1 MRISSIVACGM
12 AVAAMTWLGA
22 QTAHAGTVY
31 VDNKLSDYAGHDGS
45 SWQMAFKTIQEG
57 VNAAADGDTV
67 LVAPGTYGDDQGKVA
82 ATTGYHACRVYIDKP
97 ITLKSSGG
105 RDVTHLVGNYVEGA
119 STSADAVGGVVI
131 AKAAAAGTVVRGFTI
146 RRCGTS
152 KLGNGSNP
160 NGGAAVY
167 CKLDAATAMAW
178 MPWVAD
184 CAIDDCY
191 SCRAALRYV
200 NVARTVI
207 THCRATAVPTVADY
221 CNLAWC
227 AVAHNGVLTLDC
239 HLLRG
244 TKGDGATANHV
255 INCTIQDNARN
266 GTSTTAP
273 RYICNTIFRQ
283 GGIYSPILRNS
294 VFSSG
299 RGSMGNASNP
309 TDVSSTNATA
319 TSVFSKSDGVTAG
332 AAVNDFRLVKAT
344 TLANATVA
352 DSPALNVGD
361 AALLDVLPEE
371 YRWTDCYG
379 HAVTP
384 VDGKIHAGAVQE
396 TMTPAAAISFNSDNT
411 SCISVNGVHGVANI
425 AQTVYTDTWPVCYDL
440 QADDA
445 ATLAAASLKPFFGYL
460 VQGGSVPDRYVFPDA
475 NERVPFV
482 PENGRVMTLTFCL
495 ATHVVYVDAA
505 AEDGNADTGAGTKA
519 EPYARIQA
527 ALDAVP
533 NSTANRAVV
542 YVAPGTY
549 SAGLT
554 VNSGLHC
561 NSRVLVSHGDTRY
574 RVIGTGG
581 AENTVITGEADPDAP
596 AAWQGC
602 STNAVR
608 CIRATDNCFIAFQGF
623 TLTGG
628 HTAGGE
634 TGISS
639 GNSYGRGGAMLATNS
654 ERCWLVEC
662 IVTNNVAYWAGGAFA
677 NGVAVKCYFADNR
690 VVNGGGVFSP
700 QNNAAK
706 GREILTSCVVDQPG
720 MLFDTH
726 TGVMVVNST
735 LRATPS
741 TKILSGADGD
751 FFNSILVDSAAS
763 TAGDTSKRMMGNVIW
778 NYDYKGAAARN
789 AEGVNYVKADP
800 LFVDAAGG
808 DFHVCSGSP
817 AVGGGTAWDGLDAS
831 VWSETVAYSN
841 YYRHI
846 ACDMDGNMPYFVNG
860 KPTAGAYQVPGKASV
875 TVTAQGASISVTSSG
890 AVDWG
895 TEVSV
900 TATDGARQVL
910 GLSVNGEIL
919 EGETSYT
926 FTTSLDDHANGYAIK
941 AVVNTNWYVDAANGT
956 SGATGW
962 SEASAL
968 DTLEHVMAKAESGD
982 TVYALP
988 GNYNVGSMIH
998 TNLVYSLWY
1007 SKTNATVQL
1016 PSRVVVPA
1024 GVRLVSTAGAEQ
1036 TFITGVKAATSTG
1049 YGEGA
1054 MRCVMM
1060 QKGAYL
1066 NGFTVTGGGTLAGET
1081 AYQYEVFDNVS
1092 GGGILCAERPGAPG
1106 PGLAP
1111 VPVTVVENCIISNN
1125 CGQGTSAAIF
1135 GSYVHCLFVKNGNG
1149 GGYCLV
1155 REPQW
1160 FYGCVADDNIVG
1172 SIAVYQPYYADFCTF
1187 GANNRGADGTS
1198 KPALHNYPV
1207 NSFWPVRNCLFLGG
1221 SNCAVKWAYGCVV
1234 PSATF
1239 LITSGNNGDPTRE
1252 GIVTGAVA
1260 VDAYWRP
1267 ATFDA
1272 AAVDAA
1278 ADPMSAE
1285 NACFQYAIPE
1295 ILLRNTDFAGG
1306 QRVYNGAPD
1315 VGAGEFDWRP
1325 RYWHDLGGG
1334 SRMAVSAASP
1344 GATEAAHGVTLA
1356 DGAALTT
1363 TWTLRGSANR
1373 CEYAVALTGEGA
1385 LYLSVNGG
1393 EETAVSASGAQTL
1406 HLPAG
1411 ANTLAFRYAGSG
1423 SATLSDFVDFAG
1435 TLLLFR

>member
-1 MRISSIVACGM
+1 
-12 AVAAMTWLGA
+12 
-22 QTAHAGTVY
+22 
-31 VDNKLSDYAGHDGS
+31 
-45 SWQMAFKTIQEG
+45 
-57 VNAAADGDTV
+57 
-67 LVAPGTYGDDQGKVA
+67 YGDDQGKVA

-167 CKLDAATAMAW
+167 CKLDAATAMAG

-191 SCRAALRYV
+191 SCRAALKYV
-200 NVARTVI
+200 NVARTII

-294 VFSSG
+294 VFSNG
-299 RGSMGNASNP
+299 RDGMGNASNP

-319 TSVFSKSDGVTAG
+319 TSVFSKADGVTAG
-332 AAVNDFRLVKAT
+332 TAVNDFRLVKAT
-344 TLANATVA
+344 TLANKEVA
-352 DSPALNVGD
+352 DSPALDVGD

-396 TMTPAAAISFNSDNT
+396 TMTPAAAISFSSDNT

-482 PENGRVMTLTFCL
+482 PENGRAMTLTFCL

-505 AEDGNADTGAGTKA
+505 AEDGNADTGAGTEA

-549 SAGLT
+549 SAGGT
-554 VNSGLHC
+554 VHGGLNP
-561 NSRVLVSHGDTRY
+561 NSRVYVSHGDTRY

-581 AENTVITGEADPDAP
+581 AANTVIAGEADPDAP

-608 CIRATDNCFIAFQGF
+608 CIRTSEGCFIAFQGF

-628 HTAGGE
+628 HSAGGE
-634 TGISS
+634 TGIGS
-639 GNSYGRGGAMLATNS
+639 GNSYGRGGALQGQNT
-654 ERCWLVEC
+654 ERTWLVEC

-677 NGVAVKCYFADNR
+677 NGVAVKCSFADNR
-690 VVNGGGVFSP
+690 VVKGGGVFSP
-700 QNNAAK
+700 QNNVDK

-831 VWSETVAYSN
+831 VWSATVAYSN

-846 ACDMDGNMPYFVNG
+846 HCDMDGNMPYFVNG
-860 KPTAGAYQVPGKASV
+860 KPTAGAYQVPGKANVTLDAKGAALTSTAVGSVDWGTAV
-875 TVTAQGASISVTSSG
+875 TVTASG
-890 AVDWG
+890 GV
-895 TEVSV
+895 
-900 TATDGARQVL
+900 RQAL
-910 GLSVNGEIL
+910 GISVNGEVM
-919 EGETSYT
+919 EGVMSYT
-926 FTTSLDDHANGYAIK
+926 FTTSPDDHANGYAIA
-941 AVVNTNWYVDAANGT
+941 AVVNTNWYVDAEHGT
-956 SGATGW
+956 AGATGW
-962 SEASAL
+962 SADAAL
-968 DTLEHVMAKAESGD
+968 DTLEHVMARAARGD

-988 GNYNVGSMIH
+988 GNYAAGSMIH

-1007 SKTNATVQL
+1007 SKTNATPLL
-1016 PSRVVVPA
+1016 PARVVVPA
-1024 GVRLVSTAGAEQ
+1024 GVRLVSTDGAAA
-1036 TFITGVKAATSTG
+1036 TFITGEKAATSDG
-1049 YGEGA
+1049 VGEGA
-1054 MRCVMM
+1054 MRCVLME
-1060 QKGAYL
+1060 KGAYL
-1066 NGFTVTGGGTLAGET
+1066 NGFTVTGGGTLDGDT

-1092 GGGILCAERPGAPG
+1092 GGGILCAEKPSAPG
-1106 PGLAP
+1106 SGLAA
-1111 VPVTVVENCIISNN
+1111 VPVTIVEDCIVSNN
-1125 CGQGTSAAIF
+1125 CGGGTSAALF
-1135 GSYVHCLFVKNGNG
+1135 GSYVHCLFTQNRSS
-1149 GGYCLV
+1149 YYTI

-1160 FYGCVADDNIVG
+1160 IYGCAFDENIAG
-1172 SIAVYQPYYADFCTF
+1172 NYAVYQPYYTDFCTF
-1187 GANNRGADGTS
+1187 GANNRNAGGME
-1198 KPALHNYPV
+1198 KPALYVYPG
-1207 NSFWPVRNCLFLGG
+1207 SAFWPVRNSLFLGG
-1221 SNCAVKWAYGCVV
+1221 ARPTVKWVYNCVV
-1234 PSATF
+1234 PSEGFIASNANGVATWE
-1239 LITSGNNGDPTRE
+1239 N
-1252 GIVTGAVA
+1252 VVVGATA
-1260 VDAYWRP
+1260 VDASWRP
-1267 ATFDA
+1267 TACNA
-1272 AAVDAA
+1272 GAVDAA
-1278 ADPMSAE
+1278 GDPAAAA
-1285 NACFQYAIPE
+1285 NACFRYAIPDV
-1295 ILLRNTDFAGG
+1295 LLRNTDFAGG
-1306 QRVYNGAPD
+1306 QRVYNGAQD
-1315 VGAGEFDWRP
+1315 VGAGELDWRD
-1325 RYWHDLGGG
+1325 RYRQDIGGG
-1334 SRMAVSAASP
+1334 LRLAVEEA
-1344 GATEAAHGVTLA
+1344 GADVTEAAHGVQLA
-1356 DGAALTT
+1356 DGATLTVAWALH
-1363 TWTLRGSANR
+1363 GSSNK
-1373 CEYAVALTGEGA
+1373 CEYVVALDGGGT

-1393 EETAVSASGAQTL
+1393 EEMAVTVAGTQTL

-1411 ANTLAFRYAGSG
+1411 ENSLAFRYAGAG
-1423 SATLSDFVDFAG
+1423 TATLSDFADFAG
-1435 TLLLFR
+1435 TMLLFR

>member
-1 MRISSIVACGM
+1 MKTFRIVACGL

-22 QTAHAGTVY
+22 RSAYAGTVY

-45 SWQMAFKTIQEG
+45 SWQMAFKTIQDG
-57 VNAAADGDTV
+57 VNAAAAGDTV

-167 CKLDAATAMAW
+167 CKLDAATAMAG

-294 VFSSG
+294 VFSNG
-299 RGSMGNASNP
+299 RGGMGNASNP

-396 TMTPAAAISFNSDNT
+396 TMTPAAAISFSSDNT

-482 PENGRVMTLTFCL
+482 PENGRAMTLTFCL

-561 NSRVLVSHGDTRY
+561 NNRVHVSHGDTRY

-581 AENTVITGEADPDAP
+581 AENTVITGEADPNAP

-634 TGISS
+634 DGITS
-639 GNSYGRGGAMLATNS
+639 GNSYARGGAMLATNS

-690 VVNGGGVFSP
+690 VVKGGGVFSP

-831 VWSETVAYSN
+831 VWSATVAYSN

-846 ACDMDGNMPYFVNG
+846 HCDMDGNMPYFVNG

-875 TVTAQGASISVTSSG
+875 TLAANGASIASTASGNAVEWGEEVT
-890 AVDWG
+890 
-895 TEVSV
+895 V
-900 TATDGARQVL
+900 TAADGDRQAL
-910 GLSVNGEIL
+910 GISVNGEVM
-919 EGETSYT
+919 EGVTSYT
-926 FTTSLDDHANGYAIK
+926 FTPSPDDHANGYAV
-941 AVVNTNWYVDAANGT
+941 AVVASTNWYVDAENGT
-956 SGATGW
+956 ARATGW
-962 SEASAL
+962 SADAAL
-968 DTLEHVMAKAESGD
+968 DTLEHVMARAEAGD

-988 GNYNVGSMIH
+988 GNYNAGSMIH

-1007 SKTNATVQL
+1007 SKTNATIQL
-1016 PSRVVVPA
+1016 PARVVVPA
-1024 GVRLVSTAGAEQ
+1024 GVRLVSTEGAAR
-1036 TFITGVKAATSTG
+1036 TSITGEKAATADG
-1049 YGEGA
+1049 VGEGA
-1054 MRCVMM
+1054 MRCVLM

-1066 NGFTVTGGGTLAGET
+1066 NGFTVTGGGTLDGET
-1081 AYQYEVFDNVS
+1081 GYQYEVFDNVS
-1092 GGGILCAERPGAPG
+1092 GGGILCAEKPSAPG
-1106 PGLAP
+1106 SGLAA
-1111 VPVTVVENCIISNN
+1111 VPVTIVEDCIVSNN
-1125 CGQGTSAAIF
+1125 CGRGTSAALF
-1135 GSYVHCLFVKNGNG
+1135 GSYVHCLFVQNRSS
-1149 GGYCLV
+1149 YCTV

-1160 FYGCVADDNIVG
+1160 VYGCVFDDNVTG
-1172 SIAVYQPYYADFCTF
+1172 NCALYQPYYTDFCTF
-1187 GANNRGADGTS
+1187 GANNRTAGGTA
-1198 KPALHNYPV
+1198 KPALYVYPGS
-1207 NSFWPVRNCLFLGG
+1207 SFWPVRNSLFLGG
-1221 SNCAVKWAYGCVV
+1221 ARCTVKWAFGCVE
-1234 PSATF
+1234 PYENF
-1239 LITSGNNGDPTRE
+1239 LAQNASNGDPTWEDR
-1252 GIVTGAVA
+1252 IVGATE
-1260 VDAYWRP
+1260 VDGAWRP
-1267 ATFDA
+1267 TAFDA
-1272 AAVDAA
+1272 AAVDAGRDP
-1278 ADPMSAE
+1278 ADAE
-1285 NACFQYAIPE
+1285 AEAFRYAIPAV
-1295 ILLRNTDFAGG
+1295 LLRDADLAGG

-1373 CEYAVALTGEGA
+1373 CEYAVALTGEGT